1 MNENLEKYQLE
12 NTRGVLVVSFEEF
25 AAAIIR
31 HFKDVNVMFNVGEFD
46 KYYVLKG
53 NDPKVKFGYYY
64 TLLLDKNECSWD
76 EIMYEVLWQM
86 NEIHKEEKKKILNKL
101 KEEFDVE
108 DENN

>member
-25 AAAIIR
+25 ADAIIKN
-31 HFKDVNVMFNVGEFD
+31 FKDIYSNIEEFD
-46 KYYVLKG
+46 KYYALKG

-64 TLLLDKNECSWD
+64 TLLLDKDECSWV
-76 EIMYEVLWQM
+76 ELMYEVLWQM

-101 KEEFDVE
+101 KEELDVE